1 MRRTCWTRSLP
12 TLCDVRLKL
21 QTPKSAELIRCGT
34 SSLLW
39 LRLAPFATQS
49 MESKVKEMI
58 AKLEAI
64 AQEKDG
70 LGLKAGDGEKPSP
83 RSASTSLV
91 DESCVHD
98 RDEIKEEMRKE
109 DIYVICIVGM
119 GSIGKTTLAQL
130 LYNND
135 QVKEHF
141 NLKAWVCV
149 STEFLLLETTIA
161 QLLYNNDQVKE
172 HFDLKAWIYVATQ
185 FLLLEVTKSFLT
197 AIGCRHTKDDS
208 LDLLQRQP
216 KESLVNKNFLLVLD
230 DVWDV
235 ESFDWESWGSLRTP
249 LRGAAQGSKILVTSR
264 DESVAKTMRAV
275 CTHPLGELNPLHC
288 WSLFESLHFKIE
300 TPTHAL
306 SLNP

>member
-1 MRRTCWTRSLP
+1 M
-12 TLCDVRLKL
+12 
-21 QTPKSAELIRCGT
+21 
-34 SSLLW
+34 
-39 LRLAPFATQS
+39 
-49 MESKVKEMI
+49 
-58 AKLEAI
+58 
-64 AQEKDG
+64 
-70 LGLKAGDGEKPSP
+70 
-83 RSASTSLV
+83 
-91 DESCVHD
+91 
-98 RDEIKEEMRKE
+98 
-109 DIYVICIVGM
+109 ICIVGM
-119 GSIGKTTLAQL
+119 GSIGKTTL
-130 LYNND
+130 
-135 QVKEHF
+135 
-141 NLKAWVCV
+141 
-149 STEFLLLETTIA
+149 A

>member
-1 MRRTCWTRSLP
+1 MADALLSASLQALFDRLASSELINFIRLWDLSEELLNDLRR
-12 TLCDVRLKL
+12 KL
-21 QTPKSAELIRCGT
+21 VVVLNVLNDAKTPKPAELIRCGT

-49 MESKVKEMI
+49 MESK
-58 AKLEAI
+58 
-64 AQEKDG
+64 
-70 LGLKAGDGEKPSP
+70 
-83 RSASTSLV
+83 
-91 DESCVHD
+91 
-98 RDEIKEEMRKE
+98 
-109 DIYVICIVGM
+109 
-119 GSIGKTTLAQL
+119 
-130 LYNND
+130 
-135 QVKEHF
+135 
-141 NLKAWVCV
+141 
-149 STEFLLLETTIA
+149 
-161 QLLYNNDQVKE
+161 E

-185 FLLLEVTKSFLT
+185 FLLLKVTKSFLT
-197 AIGCRHTKDDS
+197 AIGCRHTKNDN

-249 LRGAAQGSKILVTSR
+249 LLGAAQGSKILVTSH

-288 WSLFESLHFKIE
+288 WSLFEILHFKIE

>member
-1 MRRTCWTRSLP
+1 
-12 TLCDVRLKL
+12 
-21 QTPKSAELIRCGT
+21 
-34 SSLLW
+34 
-39 LRLAPFATQS
+39 

-91 DESCVHD
+91 DESCVYG
-98 RDEIKEEMRKE
+98 RDEIKEEM
-109 DIYVICIVGM
+109 
-119 GSIGKTTLAQL
+119 
-130 LYNND
+130 
-135 QVKEHF
+135 EHF
-141 NLKAWVCV
+141 DLKAWVCV
-149 STEFLLLETTIA
+149 STEFLLLE
-161 QLLYNNDQVKE
+161 
-172 HFDLKAWIYVATQ
+172 
-185 FLLLEVTKSFLT
+185 VTKSILA
-197 AIGCRHTKDDS
+197 AIGCRPTKDDS

-235 ESFDWESWGSLRTP
+235 ESFGWESWDSLRTP
-249 LRGAAQGSKILVTSR
+249 LIGAAQGSKILVTSR

-275 CTHPLGELNPLHC
+275 CTHPLGELNPPHC
-288 WSLFESLHFKIE
+288 WSLFESMHFKIE